1 MAIAW
6 DPSLAIGVDPIAAQH
21 RELFHRIDR
30 LLEASRS
37 HTTSSEVGSML
48 EFLAAY
54 VREHFKTEEA
64 LMEAIGY
71 PGAADHRAEH
81 LAVARELVDLRA
93 QHAAEGGSALLVVRV
108 TSRATSWLRE
118 HIYRADKQLGKFAAE
133 RRGVM
138 RPW

>member
-1 MAIAW
+1 LAIAW
-6 DPSLAIGVDPIAAQH
+6 DPSLAIGVDRIDAQH

-37 HTTSSEVGSML
+37 HTTASEVGAML

-54 VREHFKTEEA
+54 VREHFQTEEA

-71 PGAADHRAEH
+71 PGAAEHRAEH
-81 LAVARELVDLRA
+81 LSFARELTDLRA

-108 TSRATSWLRE
+108 TSRATAWLRD
-118 HIYRADKQLGKFAAE
+118 HIYRSDKQLGKYAAE